1 MSNKYGFVITEE
13 EFKRP
18 IDKLLGKETGMADY
32 DFGNNEEDLR
42 NLKNQLKNAKQATAR
57 QALSEIIGIDL
68 DKVEKI
74 INGGQIV
81 FSNEENEQEEQ
92 TESESETNLLRDDV
106 FIAQDHNG
114 LSDVYIAE
122 ELNIGAVVSI
132 GGIEV
137 FHILDC
143 AHGDQAHTAWVD
155 PMGRVMSDQVMARL
169 AQDVNAANETT
180 VVKII
185 HLG

>member
-1 MSNKYGFVITEE
+1 MADEYGLPNTEE
-13 EFKRP
+13 EFKTL
-18 IDKLLGKETGMADY
+18 IDELLGKVPDKKAQQAD
-32 DFGNNEEDLR
+32 
-42 NLKNQLKNAKQATAR
+42 AR
-57 QALSEIIGIDL
+57 QALSEIIGVDIDKL
-68 DKVEKI
+68 AALINNDATEQTDKQV
-74 INGGQIV
+74 
-81 FSNEENEQEEQ
+81 EQEE
-92 TESESETNLLRDDV
+92 SETDLLRDDV
-106 FIAQDHNG
+106 FSAQDLNG

-132 GGIEV
+132 GGMEV

-143 AHGDQAHTAWVD
+143 AHSDQAHTAWVD

-169 AQDVNAANETT
+169 AQDVNATNETT

>member
-1 MSNKYGFVITEE
+1 MADEYGLPNTEE
-13 EFKRP
+13 EFKAL
-18 IDKLLGKETGMADY
+18 IDELLGKVPDKKAQQAD
-32 DFGNNEEDLR
+32 
-42 NLKNQLKNAKQATAR
+42 AR
-57 QALSEIIGIDL
+57 QALSEIIGLDL
-68 DKVEKI
+68 NKVEKL
-74 INGGQIV
+74 INGGQII
-81 FSNEENEQEEQ
+81 FSDEEMTDTIEENEQEEQ
-92 TESESETNLLRDDV
+92 TESESETDLLRDDV
-106 FIAQDHNG
+106 FSAQDHNG

-132 GGIEV
+132 GGMEV

-155 PMGRVMSDQVMARL
+155 PMGRVMSNQVMARL

>member
-1 MSNKYGFVITEE
+1 MADEYGLPNTEE
-13 EFKRP
+13 EFKAL
-18 IDKLLGKETGMADY
+18 IDELLDKVPDKKAQQAD
-32 DFGNNEEDLR
+32 
-42 NLKNQLKNAKQATAR
+42 AR
-57 QALSEIIGIDL
+57 QALSEIIGVDIDKL
-68 DKVEKI
+68 AALINDNATEQTDK
-74 INGGQIV
+74 QA
-81 FSNEENEQEEQ
+81 EQEE
-92 TESESETNLLRDDV
+92 SETDLLRDDV
-106 FIAQDHNG
+106 FTAQDPNG

-132 GGIEV
+132 GGMEV

-155 PMGRVMSDQVMARL
+155 PVGRVMSDQVMARL

>member
-1 MSNKYGFVITEE
+1 MADEYGLPNTEE
-13 EFKRP
+13 EFKAF
-18 IDKLLGKETGMADY
+18 IDELRGKVPNKKAQQAD
-32 DFGNNEEDLR
+32 
-42 NLKNQLKNAKQATAR
+42 AR
-57 QALSEIIGIDL
+57 QALSEIIGVDIDKL
-68 DKVEKI
+68 AALINDNATEQTDK
-74 INGGQIV
+74 QA
-81 FSNEENEQEEQ
+81 EQEE
-92 TESESETNLLRDDV
+92 SETDLLRDDV
-106 FIAQDHNG
+106 FTAQDPNG

-132 GGIEV
+132 GGMEV

-155 PMGRVMSDQVMARL
+155 PMGRVMSDQAMARL
-169 AQDVNAANETT
+169 AQDVNVANETT

>member
-1 MSNKYGFVITEE
+1 MADEYGLPNTEE
-13 EFKRP
+13 EFKAL
-18 IDKLLGKETGMADY
+18 IDELLGKVPDKKAQQAD
-32 DFGNNEEDLR
+32 
-42 NLKNQLKNAKQATAR
+42 AR
-57 QALSEIIGIDL
+57 QALSEIIGVDIDKL
-68 DKVEKI
+68 AALINDNATEQTDK
-74 INGGQIV
+74 QA
-81 FSNEENEQEEQ
+81 EQEE
-92 TESESETNLLRDDV
+92 SETDLLRDDV
-106 FIAQDHNG
+106 FSAQDHNG

-132 GGIEV
+132 GGMEV

-180 VVKII
+180 VVKIL

>member
-1 MSNKYGFVITEE
+1 MS
-13 EFKRP
+13 
-18 IDKLLGKETGMADY
+18 
-32 DFGNNEEDLR
+32 DFDFTNNEEALQ
-42 NLKNQLKNAKQATAR
+42 NLKNQLKNAEQAYAR
-57 QALSEIIGIDL
+57 KALSQALGIDL
-68 DKVEKI
+68 DKLAALI
-74 INGGQIV
+74 
-81 FSNEENEQEEQ
+81 NEEPSEQ
-92 TESESETNLLRDDV
+92 TAEEPNEKAEPESETDLLRDDV
-106 FIAQDHNG
+106 FSAQDHNG

-122 ELNIGAVVSI
+122 ELNIGSVVSI
-132 GGIEV
+132 GGMEV

-185 HLG
+185 HFG

>member
-1 MSNKYGFVITEE
+1 MADEYGFPNTEE
-13 EFKRP
+13 EFKAL
-18 IDKLLGKETGMADY
+18 IDELLGKVPDEKTQQA
-32 DFGNNEEDLR
+32 
-42 NLKNQLKNAKQATAR
+42 NARK
-57 QALSEIIGIDL
+57 ALSEIIGVDIDKL
-68 DKVEKI
+68 AALINDNATEQTDK
-74 INGGQIV
+74 QA
-81 FSNEENEQEEQ
+81 EQEE
-92 TESESETNLLRDDV
+92 SETDLLRDDV
-106 FIAQDHNG
+106 FSAQDPNG

-132 GGIEV
+132 GGMKV

-169 AQDVNAANETT
+169 AQDVNAANATT

-185 HLG
+185 HFG

>member
-1 MSNKYGFVITEE
+1 MS
-13 EFKRP
+13 
-18 IDKLLGKETGMADY
+18 
-32 DFGNNEEDLR
+32 DFDFTNNEEALQ
-42 NLKNQLKNAKQATAR
+42 NLKNQLKNAEQAYAR
-57 QALSEIIGIDL
+57 KALSQALGIDL
-68 DKVEKI
+68 DKVAALI
-74 INGGQIV
+74 
-81 FSNEENEQEEQ
+81 SEEPSEQ
-92 TESESETNLLRDDV
+92 TAEEPNEKAESESETDLLRDDV
-106 FIAQDHNG
+106 FSAQDHNG

-132 GGIEV
+132 GGMEV

>member
-1 MSNKYGFVITEE
+1 MADEYGLPNTEE
-13 EFKRP
+13 EFKAL
-18 IDKLLGKETGMADY
+18 IDELLGKVPDKKAQQAD
-32 DFGNNEEDLR
+32 
-42 NLKNQLKNAKQATAR
+42 AR
-57 QALSEIIGIDL
+57 QALSEIIGLDL
-68 DKVEKI
+68 NKVEKL
-74 INGGQIV
+74 INGGQII
-81 FSNEENEQEEQ
+81 FSDEEMTDTIEENEQEEQ
-92 TESESETNLLRDDV
+92 TESESETDLLRDDV
-106 FIAQDHNG
+106 FSAQDHNG

-132 GGIEV
+132 GGMEV

-155 PMGRVMSDQVMARL
+155 PMGRVMSNQVMARL

-180 VVKII
+180 VVKIF

>member
-1 MSNKYGFVITEE
+1 MADEYGLPNTEE
-13 EFKRP
+13 EFKAP
-18 IDKLLGKETGMADY
+18 IDELLGKVPDKKAQQAD
-32 DFGNNEEDLR
+32 
-42 NLKNQLKNAKQATAR
+42 AR
-57 QALSEIIGIDL
+57 QALSEIIGLDL
-68 DKVEKI
+68 NKVEKL
-74 INGGQIV
+74 INGGQII
-81 FSNEENEQEEQ
+81 FSDEEMTDTIEENEQEEQ
-92 TESESETNLLRDDV
+92 TESESETDLLRDDV
-106 FIAQDHNG
+106 FSAQDHNG

-132 GGIEV
+132 GGMKV

-155 PMGRVMSDQVMARL
+155 SMGRVMSDQVMARL
-169 AQDVNAANETT
+169 AQDVNVTNETT

>member
-1 MSNKYGFVITEE
+1 MADEYGFPNTEE
-13 EFKRP
+13 EFKALIDELLGKVPDEKTQQANARKALSKIIGVD
-18 IDKLLGKETGMADY
+18 IDKLAALIND
-32 DFGNNEEDLR
+32 
-42 NLKNQLKNAKQATAR
+42 NATEQTDKQA
-57 QALSEIIGIDL
+57 
-68 DKVEKI
+68 
-74 INGGQIV
+74 
-81 FSNEENEQEEQ
+81 EQED
-92 TESESETNLLRDDV
+92 SETDLLRDDV
-106 FIAQDHNG
+106 FSAQDLNG

-132 GGIEV
+132 GGMEV

-155 PMGRVMSDQVMARL
+155 PMGRVMSDKVMARL

-185 HLG
+185 HFG

>member
-1 MSNKYGFVITEE
+1 MADEYGLPNTEE
-13 EFKRP
+13 EFKAF
-18 IDKLLGKETGMADY
+18 IDELRGKVPDKKAQQAD
-32 DFGNNEEDLR
+32 
-42 NLKNQLKNAKQATAR
+42 AR
-57 QALSEIIGIDL
+57 QALSEIIGVDIDKL
-68 DKVEKI
+68 AALINDNATEQTDK
-74 INGGQIV
+74 QA
-81 FSNEENEQEEQ
+81 EQEE
-92 TESESETNLLRDDV
+92 SETDLLRDDV
-106 FIAQDHNG
+106 FTAQDPNG

-132 GGIEV
+132 GGMEV

-155 PMGRVMSDQVMARL
+155 PMGRVMSDQAMARL
-169 AQDVNAANETT
+169 AQDVNVANETT